1 MGIFKLNS
9 EDNKKLIYYSIVNS
23 LGVLLY
29 VSLVVLFMS
38 NAQNIFGKSD
48 NLLTGVII
56 LLVFILSALITGSL
70 VLDRPILFYLDGKKA
85 EAIKL
90 LFYTMASL
98 FILLLLAIGGLL
110 LLK

>member
-1 MGIFKLNS
+1 M
-9 EDNKKLIYYSIVNS
+9 EDKKLFFYGAAHS
-23 LGVLLY
+23 LGVLAY

-38 NAQNIFGKSD
+38 NAQNIFGKGD
-48 NLLTGVII
+48 NFMTGIII

-70 VLDRPILFYLDGKKA
+70 VLGKPALLYLDGKKA

-90 LFYTMASL
+90 LFYTIISL
-98 FILLLLAIGGLL
+98 FILLLLAISGML